1 MKKNIKNGA
10 SRIISVHIV
19 KNLLKTLSNK
29 IRNKNTSEYILR
41 MKKSQRRRKTESR
54 KKKTK
59 RQKYEKRNYKS
70 QNQPSGR
77 QHFRRRVWFH
87 HVCGV

>member
-19 KNLLKTLSNK
+19 KNLHKTLSNK

-41 MKKSQRRRKTESR
+41 MKKSAKAKDRKS
-54 KKKTK
+54 K
-59 RQKYEKRNYKS
+59 EKN
-70 QNQPSGR
+70 
-77 QHFRRRVWFH
+77 
-87 HVCGV
+87 